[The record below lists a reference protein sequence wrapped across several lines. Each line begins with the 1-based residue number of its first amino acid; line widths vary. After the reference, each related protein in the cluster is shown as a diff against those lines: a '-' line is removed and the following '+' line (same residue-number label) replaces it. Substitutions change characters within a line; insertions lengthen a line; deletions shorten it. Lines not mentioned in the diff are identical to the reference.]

1 MEVEKAGIIAG
12 PRSLLVVTY
21 KLPQQSWRRKLAGNK
36 GGGIIGVDSKGVG
49 CGRHRVGSECG
60 RRDWLCLAACSI
72 QKRSTEPL
80 TAKGT
85 REYSIQTWRTTF
97 PSFLEG
103 RLFRM
108 QGHRPGPGP
117 CIQQSRHRSL
127 RAELKLELEIRCTAR
142 GTLSLTLALH

>member
-12 PRSLLVVTY
+12 PRSLVTY

-60 RRDWLCLAACSI
+60 RRDWL
-72 QKRSTEPL
+72 
-80 TAKGT
+80 
-85 REYSIQTWRTTF
+85 YSIQTWRTTF

-117 CIQQSRHRSL
+117 YS
-127 RAELKLELEIRCTAR
+127 ALELEIRCTAR